1 MRERRIKTCF
11 KYIILF
17 SIFFLSMSGNSYG
30 TYIYPGLT
38 EEFAD
43 CFWQIGPNYSYRLLK
58 GQTITPQYNPLVTY
72 TAPETGSYRFFAFDG
87 EFHRDSWDSLDPSQD
102 RYTVVYCVKKSP
114 PLELDAWP
122 SNYVWRYIGQF
133 TVSYDYGVN
142 VFLERYYSHRYG
154 WEAIAVYF
162 YTKKQDCEVSI
173 NISPSEVWPK
183 GAGNDD
189 KTTATIMVTATNPP
203 PEGCT
208 INFKVEP
215 VENSGGHSHHD
226 DSRRK
231 GTVTPPTL
239 TIPAGSLEPVYALY
253 SSSDISGQ
261 EKIIVE
267 VNGSKADEKMIEVKV
282 PDLMPLDSLSW
293 YNLTGADAISS
304 HPANH
309 YGTNSTKVAVYNMAS
324 DYWNE
329 IRTRLGINDMSLE
342 WGGLFDVN
350 ENWSSPHSLH
360 RTGESVDIDR
370 CADGVLVNQKR
381 LDKIA
386 LRYDGERIVEEALRP
401 PPCSGPA
408 DTPRIHYEF

>member
-1 MRERRIKTCF
+1 MQFFNKQHRFLKIGIFAALLTI
-11 KYIILF
+11 YISPAWGAWAKID
-17 SIFFLSMSGNSYG
+17 SM
-30 TYIYPGLT
+30 
-38 EEFAD
+38 
-43 CFWQIGPNYSYRLLK
+43 
-58 GQTITPQYNPLVTY
+58 TITPRGVWSKCQYFYSYTIEVNISNYRCFQSEIWGLGSIKNAYIAGSDASFSERCVAVTQLV
-72 TAPETGSYRFFAFDG
+72 D
-87 EFHRDSWDSLDPSQD
+87 
-102 RYTVVYCVKKSP
+102 VKK
-114 PLELDAWP
+114 LIFIDAWP
-122 SNYVWRYIGQF
+122 GAAFEYQEVIWSVDNWVPPYTVWDMKTI
-133 TVSYDYGVN
+133 T
-142 VFLERYYSHRYG
+142 EKAP
-154 WEAIAVYF
+154 EPE
-162 YTKKQDCEVSI
+162 CECKVSI
-173 NISPSEVWPK
+173 NASPSEVWPK

-189 KTTATIMVTATNPP
+189 KTTSTIMVTATNPP

-208 INFKVEP
+208 VNFKVEP

-261 EKIIVE
+261 EKIIAE
-267 VNGSKADEKMIEVKV
+267 VNGVKKGETTIQVKV